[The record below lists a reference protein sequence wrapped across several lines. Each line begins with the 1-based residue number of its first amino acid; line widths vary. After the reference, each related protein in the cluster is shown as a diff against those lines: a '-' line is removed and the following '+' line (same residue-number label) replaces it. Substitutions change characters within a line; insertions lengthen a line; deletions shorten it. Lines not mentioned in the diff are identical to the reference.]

1 MNNVIQAARE
11 KEQEAWRKVHDT
23 EAKYQEGGDLMKELE
38 AVRRERDERQANVN
52 ELRGKIRRVRV
63 AWALGFWL
71 WLCVCSRQMLWPR
84 FGCPGGCVA
93 APWRLL

>member
-52 ELRGKIRRVRV
+52 ELQGKIRRVLRV
-63 AWALGFWL
+63 YTCLL
-71 WLCVCSRQMLWPR
+71 YTSPSPR
-84 FGCPGGCVA
+84 DA
-93 APWRLL
+93 